1 VDHKT
6 KFWAAHVAALK
17 VAAIDA
23 SEYARRHDLA
33 VKSLYYWRRK
43 LKVATQA
50 HQTDI
55 KAISPVHDNKF
66 VALYFAAPRQ
76 TNCTLQ
82 LSSGHRLEM
91 STLPSPDWLAD
102 FYAQTNSRRGH
113 SDASGL

>member
-1 VDHKT
+1 MDHKT
-6 KFWAAHVAALK
+6 EFWAEHVAALK

-23 SEYARRHDLA
+23 SEYASRHDIA

-55 KAISPVHDNKF
+55 KAIPPEQGNKF
-66 VALYFAAPRQ
+66 VALQLTAPRQ

-91 STLPSPDWLAD
+91 SALPSPDPGSL
-102 FYAQTNSRRGH
+102 TG
-113 SDASGL
+113 